1 MEILELVITVVGAL
15 IGGFVV
21 LAVSY
26 GMLRLII
33 GWTYSIPQQGQA
45 LVRTGV
51 GGIRISFDSGIFVF
65 PVIHRLE
72 VMDIGVKRVE
82 IHREGS
88 TGLICKD
95 NLRADIKVT
104 FYVRVDSKSPEHVKA
119 VAQILGC
126 VRASDPQVLA
136 ELFEP
141 KFSDALKTA
150 GRDFNFEDLLNK
162 RAAFRDAIKTHVGT
176 DLNGYVLDDAA
187 IDILEQTKVDKLDPN
202 NILDS
207 EGIKL
212 ITERTATQAI
222 LTNERNR
229 DKEREINKK
238 NVETREI
245 VLEQNKQLAEA
256 EQKQQREVASI
267 KAREEAETIKFQQ
280 EQRLRHEKARIAT
293 DEEIAVS
300 EENKN
305 RQIIVAARNRER
317 TDAVEK
323 VRVEKDRQL
332 EDVERDKVVSLAS
345 IEKTKV
351 VETEQKNIQE
361 VIRARVAVQKDVVA
375 EEQRIKDTEAF
386 ATADREKKVVLTMA
400 EAEAEQAVVKQV
412 KAAEAA
418 KKAAELKADQD
429 LLVAL
434 KAAEAA
440 RQAATLLA
448 EKRVTEAAGEQDA
461 AVKIATGKKA
471 LAEGI
476 TAEQA
481 AAGLAEAN
489 VISAKA
495 AALQKQGETEA
506 SVAQLKFQAEA
517 DGITKKAEAMKLFHE
532 AGRQHE
538 EFKLRLGVEK
548 DVTLADIAVRKEI
561 AASQAQVLGG
571 ALSNAR
577 VDIVGGETQFFNSI
591 VNAVTGGKAVDR
603 AVENSRVLSDV
614 RATFLTG
621 DAAQFGARLKELAGQ
636 LNVSS
641 ADVKNLTVAAAL
653 AKLAGLATGAD
664 AKRLVRDLLAQ
675 AKESGI
681 DGQLAGE
688 LLDGK
693 QS

>member
-1 MEILELVITVVGAL
+1 MDGISMVITGV
-15 IGGFVV
+15 IGLFGTLVV
-21 LAVSY
+21 LAVLY
-26 GMLRLII
+26 GILRVVI
-33 GWTYSIPQQGQA
+33 GWTYRIPQQGQA

-51 GGIRISFDSGIFVF
+51 GGIRIAFESGIFVF
-65 PVIHRLE
+65 PIVHRLE
-72 VMDIGVKRVE
+72 IMDISVKRVE

-104 FYVRVDSKSPEHVKA
+104 FYVRVDSKSPDHVKA

-126 VRASDPQVLA
+126 QRASDTQVLA

-162 RAAFRDAIKTHVGT
+162 RAEFRDAIKVHVGT
-176 DLNGYVLDDAA
+176 DLNGYILDDAA
-187 IDILEQTKVDKLDPN
+187 IDILEQSKVEKLDPN
-202 NILDS
+202 NILDA

-212 ITERTATQAI
+212 ITERTAVQAI

-256 EQKQQREVASI
+256 EEKQKREVASI

-280 EQRLRHEKARIAT
+280 EQRLRHEKARIAS
-293 DEEIAVS
+293 DEEIQVS

-317 TDAVEK
+317 TDGVEQ
-323 VRVEKDRQL
+323 VRVQKDRQL
-332 EDVERDKVVSLAS
+332 EDVERDKVVSLAA

-361 VIRARVAVQKDVVA
+361 VIRARVAVQKDVVV

-386 ATADREKKVVLTMA
+386 ATAEREKKVVITMA
-400 EAEAEQAVVKQV
+400 EAEAEQAVVRQV

-418 KKAAELKADQD
+418 KQAAELKAEQD
-429 LLVAL
+429 LLVVL
-434 KAAEAA
+434 KAAEAQ
-440 RQAATLLA
+440 RQAAALLA
-448 EKRVTEAAGEQDA
+448 EKRVTEATGEQEA
-461 AVKIATGKKA
+461 SARIATGKKA

-489 VISAKA
+489 VIAARA

-506 SVAQLKFQAEA
+506 SVAQLKFKAEA

-548 DVTLADIAVRKEI
+548 DIALADIAVRKDI
-561 AASQAQVLGG
+561 AASQAEVLGE
-571 ALSNAR
+571 ALSHAK
-577 VDIVGGETQFFNSI
+577 VDIVGGETQFFSSV
-591 VNAVTGGKAVDR
+591 VNAVTGGRMVDHAVDS
-603 AVENSRVLSDV
+603 SRVLGDV
-614 RATFLTG
+614 HAALTAG
-621 DAAQFGARLKELAGQ
+621 GAEGFAARLRELLARFPLG
-636 LNVSS
+636 SE
-641 ADVKNLTVAAAL
+641 DVKNLTIAAAL
-653 AKLAGLATGAD
+653 AKLAGVASGAD
-664 AKRLVRDLLAQ
+664 AKRLVRDLLTQAQ
-675 AKESGI
+675 ERG
-681 DGQLAGE
+681 LAEKRVGD
-688 LLDGK
+688 LPGGGA
-693 QS
+693 

>member
-1 MEILELVITVVGAL
+1 MEIITWIVSA
-15 IGGFVV
+15 IGMV
-21 LAVSY
+21 LAALVGFAVLY
-26 GMLRLII
+26 GILRLII
-33 GWTYSIPQQGQA
+33 GWTYRIPQQGQA

-51 GGIRISFDSGIFVF
+51 GGIQISFDSGIFVF
-65 PVIHRLE
+65 PIVHRLE
-72 VMDIGVKRVE
+72 MMDISVKRVE

-104 FYVRVDSKSPEHVKA
+104 FYIRVDSKLPEHVKM
-119 VAQILGC
+119 VAQTLGC

-162 RAAFRDAIKTHVGT
+162 RAEFREAIKRHVGT

-187 IDILEQTKVDKLDPN
+187 IDILEQSKVEKLDPN
-202 NILDS
+202 NILDA

-212 ITERTATQAI
+212 ITERTAAQAV

-238 NVETREI
+238 DVETREI
-245 VLEQNKQLAEA
+245 ILEQNRQLAEA
-256 EQKQQREVASI
+256 EQKQMREVASI

-280 EQRLRHEKARIAT
+280 EQRLKHEKARIAS
-293 DEEIAVS
+293 DEEIQVS

-305 RQIIVAARNRER
+305 RQVIVAARNRER

-332 EDVERDKVVSLAS
+332 EDIEREKITSLAT
-345 IEKTKV
+345 IEKTKA

-361 VIRARVAVQKDVVA
+361 VIRARVMVQKDVVA
-375 EEQRIKDTEAF
+375 EEQRVKDTEAF
-386 ATADREKKVVLTMA
+386 ATAEREKKVMLTMA
-400 EAEAEQAVVKQV
+400 EAEAEQAVVKNV

-429 LLVAL
+429 MIVRL

-440 RQAATLLA
+440 KKAAELEA
-448 EKRVTEAAGEQDA
+448 EQEVIEAEGEQNA
-461 AVKIATGKKA
+461 SIKIAVGKKA
-471 LAEGI
+471 LAEGV

-481 AAGLAEAN
+481 ASGLAEAN
-489 VISAKA
+489 VIGAKA

-506 SVAQLKFQAEA
+506 SVAQLKFKAEA

-538 EFKLRLGVEK
+538 EFKLRLNVEK
-548 DVTLADIAVRKEI
+548 DVALAEIGIRKDVAE
-561 AASQAQVLGG
+561 SQAKVLGE
-571 ALSNAR
+571 ALSNAK
-577 VDIVGGETQFFNSI
+577 VDIVGGETQFFDRI
-591 VNAVTGGKAVDR
+591 VNAITAGKAVDR
-603 AVENSRVLSDV
+603 AVDSSQVLTEA
-614 RATFLTG
+614 RAL
-621 DAAQFGARLKELAGQ
+621 LKGGKDE
-636 LNVSS
+636 
-641 ADVKNLTVAAAL
+641 
-653 AKLAGLATGAD
+653 AK
-664 AKRLVRDLLAQ
+664 
-675 AKESGI
+675 SGI
-681 DGQLAGE
+681 AQE
-688 LLDGK
+688 LLENVLGK
-693 QS
+693 KG